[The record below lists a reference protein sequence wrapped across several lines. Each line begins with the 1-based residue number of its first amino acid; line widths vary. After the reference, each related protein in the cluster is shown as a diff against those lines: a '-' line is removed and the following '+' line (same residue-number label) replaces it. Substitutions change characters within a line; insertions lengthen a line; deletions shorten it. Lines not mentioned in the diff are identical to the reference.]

1 MHKQLG
7 KGEDQPFCTQTHSSV
22 SAVVLGSS
30 HRFLSVF
37 GLFLYRPL
45 TSQGA
50 QLSGTHTRYLVP
62 LRCSVASC
70 LGHSLRG
77 NAGFDRFLV
86 LQQQYGLCP
95 QSLSCFVSQADS
107 SLLSLFRCTQW
118 LRRLLEKVFDH
129 FLFYRCI
136 RSDVFCSGAAQ
147 QEQQCGR
154 AGQRLLEL
162 AGASAGCLLEMAQ
175 ADAVLL
181 FLSPCSLP
189 PILVLDLARIRARA
203 DPFWCA
209 QASSKPFA
217 VSLSS

>member
-7 KGEDQPFCTQTHSSV
+7 KGEDQPFCTQMRSSV

-30 HRFLSVF
+30 HRFLSAF
-37 GLFLYRPL
+37 GLFLYKAL

-62 LRCSVASC
+62 PRCSVASC
-70 LGHSLRG
+70 LGHSLRR
-77 NAGFDRFLV
+77 NVGFDRFSV
-86 LQQQYGLCP
+86 LQQQHELCP
-95 QSLSCFVSQADS
+95 QSLPCFVSQADS
-107 SLLSLFRCTQW
+107 SSLSLFRCIQW
-118 LRRLLEKVFDH
+118 LRRLLEQGFDH

-162 AGASAGCLLEMAQ
+162 AEASAGCLLEMAQ
-175 ADAVLL
+175 ADVVLL

-203 DPFWCA
+203 DPFWRA